1 MALAGWIAIRAS
13 AGANSLAHELGHA
26 QGLPDIY
33 GNNVDGM
40 PDVAGV
46 VARDRLPGD
55 WGTTDSEGFYPAS
68 LMQSELITR
77 TLMYG
82 RCSPTKR
89 DITTGG
95 VRAIWRPIYTTEPY
109 RESNAPV
116 GFFQNAD
123 PNPHSN

>member
-1 MALAGWIAIRAS
+1 M
-13 AGANSLAHELGHA
+13 LG
-26 QGLPDIY
+26 
-33 GNNVDGM
+33 V
-40 PDVAGV
+40 
-46 VARDRLPGD
+46 
-55 WGTTDSEGFYPAS
+55 
-68 LMQSELITR
+68 
-77 TLMYG
+77 
-82 RCSPTKR
+82 CSPTKR